1 MKNRMLKLLV
11 VAMVATMA
19 VSSCGS
25 KDSKSSVLSASGSQI
40 KPVPLNKAEKAD
52 LTKARKMFQRI
63 DTSKAAIKTLPASK
77 DGKPIKDKKVEAKE
91 LPNTKAEAQQ
101 QKK

>member
-25 KDSKSSVLSASGSQI
+25 KDSKSSVSASGSQI

-52 LTKARKMFQRI
+52 LTKARKMVQRI

>member
-1 MKNRMLKLLV
+1 MLKLLV

-19 VSSCGS
+19 TMAMSSCGS
-25 KDSKSSVLSASGSQI
+25 KDSKSSVSASGSQI